1 MTGRSAEPLPDGTG
15 HHLAYR
21 ACRESITRLVTSGPS
36 VAELPVP
43 ACPGWSVRDLV
54 GHLVVVCRMAVDEE
68 PGEISEPPPPP
79 PGIPVSELVLTWTEL
94 ERDLVRVLPRA
105 DWLRRRILPLDALS
119 HELDLRS
126 ALGVPPP
133 RRPPALADALDLA
146 VMGFTLSLDGQGLPA
161 LRVRTPDRVWT
172 AGAGEPAA
180 TLRGGS
186 MEVFRALTGR
196 RTVQQIGELSWSAPS
211 DRWLPAFT
219 WGPFT
224 PPTRTVEEAVSSA
237 PAPGLDS
244 RN

>member
-1 MTGRSAEPLPDGTG
+1 MTGKPAEPLPGTG
-15 HHLAYR
+15 HHLTYR
-21 ACRESITRLVTSGPS
+21 ACRENITRLVTSGPS

-79 PGIPVSELVLTWTEL
+79 PGIPVSELVVKWAEL
-94 ERDLVRVLPRA
+94 ESDLAEVLPRA

-133 RRPPALADALDLA
+133 RRPSALADALDLA
-146 VMGFTLSLDGQGLPA
+146 VMGFTLSLNGHGLPA
-161 LRVRTPDRVWT
+161 LGVRTPDRVWT
-172 AGAGEPAA
+172 AGEGEPAA
-180 TLRGGS
+180 TLSGGS
-186 MEVFRALTGR
+186 REIFRALTGR
-196 RTVQQIGELSWSAPS
+196 RTVLQIGELTWSAPP

-224 PPTRTVEEAVSSA
+224 PPTSTVEEAALSG
-237 PAPGLDS
+237 PAAGLHF